1 MGAVNKKRGVFLV
14 QQSRLLL
21 VGGMALLFRAFY
33 ATAPTGQF
41 MFNAQGIPTNGVQG
55 FLRHLLLAIENRKP
69 THIAVCWDMGS
80 KTFRHQLFDE
90 YKANRSAPPAEMIPQ
105 FNLAKEMVDAFGIPN
120 VGLAGYEADDCIG
133 TLAKHLHHD
142 VQVSIVTGDRDLL
155 QLLDRDIHVDLLQK
169 GYGNYRSYTESTF
182 FDHYG
187 VTPQQYV
194 DVKAL
199 MGDASD
205 GYPGVHGIGEKT
217 AFKLMKQFGSI
228 DTMLSHL
235 ELLPNGQRKKISTD
249 LSMLHLSKRLAA
261 INCQVPVTLYL
272 SDAEFSEID
281 DAFIDKV
288 DQLGLRLVKY
298 ALVQMNWRGRNLSN
312 HSIG

>member
-1 MGAVNKKRGVFLV
+1 MV

-21 VGGMALLFRAFY
+21 VDGMALLFRAFY

-41 MFNAQGIPTNGVQG
+41 MFNTQGIPTNGVQG

-80 KTFRHQLFDE
+80 KTFRHQLFDA
-90 YKANRSAPPAEMIPQ
+90 YKANRPAPPAEMIPQ
-105 FNLAKEMVDAFGIPN
+105 FDLAKEMVDAFGIPN
-120 VGLAGYEADDCIG
+120 VGLVGYEADDCIG
-133 TLAKHLHHD
+133 TLAKRLHHD
-142 VQVSIVTGDRDLL
+142 VHVSIVTGDRDLL

-169 GYGNYRSYTESTF
+169 GYGNYRSYTESIF
-182 FDHYG
+182 FEHYG
-187 VTPQQYV
+187 VTPRQYV

-228 DTMLSHL
+228 DRLLSHL

-249 LSMLHLSKRLAA
+249 LSMLHLSKRLAE
-261 INCQVPVTLYL
+261 INCQVPLTLYL
-272 SDAEFSEID
+272 SDAEFSGID

-288 DQLGLRLVKY
+288 DQLGLRLVNY
-298 ALVQMNWRGRNLSN
+298 ALVQMNWRERSLSN